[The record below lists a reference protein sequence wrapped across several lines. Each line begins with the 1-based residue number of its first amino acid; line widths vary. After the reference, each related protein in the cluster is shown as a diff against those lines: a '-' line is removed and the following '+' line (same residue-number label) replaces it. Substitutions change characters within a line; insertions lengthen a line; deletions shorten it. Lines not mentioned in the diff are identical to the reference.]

1 MSTTAKPTTGYL
13 GAKPTEPTNKFM
25 MIDDKPHELHKVVVH
40 RFKLRDMD
48 DPDIYAAQP
57 LWEWEDSEEGK
68 WVRQHAVE
76 TPCWHRQ
83 DDPMSFSID
92 YAITAVL
99 KEKDYAMWI
108 LKYT

>member
-1 MSTTAKPTTGYL
+1 MSTMFPPSTGYV
-13 GAKPTEPTNKFM
+13 GIPPKSTNSGVVV
-25 MIDDKPHELHKVVVH
+25 IDGEYQQLHKVVVH
-40 RFKLRDMD
+40 RFKLRDVD

-57 LWEWEDSEEGK
+57 LWEWESSEEGK
-68 WVRQHAVE
+68 WVKEHAME
-76 TPCWHRQ
+76 TPRWHRQ
-83 DDPMSFSID
+83 DDPMSFATH